1 MSNIPKSTDAN
12 LLVGTETSDDAGIYR
27 LSDEL
32 ALVNTVD
39 YFTPIVDEPYTF
51 GAIAATNSLSDVY
64 SMGGTPKTALNIT
77 CWPKTDL
84 ELSVLGEIIRGG
96 TDKVLEAGA
105 ALVGGHT
112 VDAPELMYG
121 LAVTGVV
128 HPKKFVRN
136 YGAQPGDVLILT
148 KKLGIGILTT
158 GLKFNKIGDEVLP
171 KIVESMTRLNAYAA
185 KVMLK
190 YGAHACTDVTGYG
203 LLGHGMEMAEGNNVA
218 LKIDSRA
225 VPFFTEAP
233 ELVAQDTYTQAYL
246 ANMAFLA
253 DKVTFH
259 EGVETGRSLLLGE
272 FLADKEQSLAPR
284 TDAVDVMRHILMEAE
299 TSGGL
304 LFALP
309 AEHADAAL
317 DELHAGDC
325 PEAAIIGEVVAA
337 DRAHIDVF

>member
-77 CWPKTDL
+77 CWPKADL

-128 HPKKFVRN
+128 HPKRFVRN

-171 KIVESMTRLNAYAA
+171 KIVASMTRLNASASE
-185 KVMLK
+185 VMLK

-253 DKVTFH
+253 DKVSFH
-259 EGVETGRSLLLGE
+259 ESVARGP
-272 FLADKEQSLAPR
+272 APGNLSTKR
-284 TDAVDVMRHILMEAE
+284 NVDLMRHILMEAE

-309 AEHADAAL
+309 PENADAAVT
-317 DELHAGDC
+317 ELHAGDC

-337 DRAHIDVF
+337 DTAHIEVF

>member
-77 CWPKTDL
+77 CWPKADL
-84 ELSVLGEIIRGG
+84 DLSVLGEIIRGG

-128 HPKKFVRN
+128 HPKRFVRN

-171 KIVESMTRLNAYAA
+171 KIVASMTRLNASASE
-185 KVMLK
+185 VMLK

-253 DKVTFH
+253 DKVSFH
-259 EGVETGRSLLLGE
+259 ESVARGPVPGNLLT
-272 FLADKEQSLAPR
+272 KR
-284 TDAVDVMRHILMEAE
+284 NVDTMRHILMEAE

-309 AEHADAAL
+309 PENADAAVT
-317 DELHAGDC
+317 ELHAGDC

-337 DRAHIDVF
+337 DTAHIEVF

>member
-128 HPKKFVRN
+128 HPKQFVRN
-136 YGAQPGDVLILT
+136 YGAQPGDALILT

-158 GLKFNKIGDEVLP
+158 GLKFNKVGDEVLP

-225 VPFFTEAP
+225 VPFFAEAP
-233 ELVAQDTYTQAYL
+233 ELVEKDTYTQAYL

-259 EGVETGRSLLLGE
+259 SVDEDCDGQA
-272 FLADKEQSLAPR
+272 LARQTADDFCKPVSV
-284 TDAVDVMRHILMEAE
+284 DAMRHILMEAE

-317 DELHAGDC
+317 AELHAGDC
-325 PEAAIIGEVVAA
+325 PEAAIIGEVIAA
-337 DRAHIDVF
+337 ETAHINVF